1 MSEMLSAVKRSMHLS
16 GNDMDDELNDDIASA
31 LEDMQRVGVTAAVD
45 ETDSPLVR
53 RCVEMYV
60 KWQHGYMGEPDRFHK
75 HYQHLRDSL
84 SQGSDYNVED

>member
-1 MSEMLSAVKRSMHLS
+1 MSEMLNAVKRSMHLS
-16 GNDMDDELNDDIASA
+16 GNDMDEELSDDIASA

-45 ETDSPLVR
+45 NADSPLVL

-84 SQGSDYNVED
+84 SQGSDYNAEN